1 MCTGVLYARGSL
13 LTGNRL
19 SKRNF
24 GIVRKGRPRPA
35 GRRHLNVQPAPPRAA
50 RPGIGS
56 GRTCRHPRIRPRP
69 TACPRQTP
77 RARRFPVERAPPACA
92 FDWKPTRSR
101 NTTGTTPG
109 RLFSGRLGAFLGS
122 DIMKVIL
129 GSSEWCCW
137 DSWDDPERGRV
148 QICHKGAPR
157 RDRPRMKPRNINDS
171 LPAFRLDPG
180 LCGRFGQLAT
190 PRAPWGGRSPASAVH
205 DVGTGADTRAEGG
218 RRPGGCPVRP
228 RRPRPS
234 ASADPAQAPQSARS
248 PLNPRER
255 TSSRRSRGLPGDLGG

>member
-1 MCTGVLYARGSL
+1 MRTRILYAYGSFL
-13 LTGNRL
+13 SGNRF
-19 SKRNF
+19 SRRNL
-24 GIVRKGRPRPA
+24 GIVWKSQPRPA
-35 GRRHLNVQPAPPRAA
+35 GRRHLNVQPIPPHGTSPESTREGPA
-50 RPGIGS
+50 
-56 GRTCRHPRIRPRP
+56 IRPRP

-101 NTTGTTPG
+101 NTTATTPG

-137 DSWDDPERGRV
+137 DSWGDPERGCV
-148 QICHKGAPR
+148 QICHKGAPG

-190 PRAPWGGRSPASAVH
+190 PRAPWGGRLPASARSMTPTPARTPARRAV
-205 DVGTGADTRAEGG
+205 ADRTSAPFDRAGPARAPPRTPR
-218 RRPGGCPVRP
+218 RRP
-228 RRPRPS
+228 
-234 ASADPAQAPQSARS
+234 
-248 PLNPRER
+248 NPRDRHLTHENVP
-255 TSSRRSRGLPGDLGG
+255 LADDLAGYPAISAVK